1 MGVCRSSRTRVSSYT
16 SPLRCTENLPGRER
30 STIVDPCLPDEI
42 LPPSKMKAQS
52 SHSSMNSFKSSVLAE
67 PLWFAEVNAIA
78 CPYCL
83 ATACLKKVKNPL
95 CESTW
100 VQRYPDEVRVR
111 NSDTQK
117 FWVWVQTWREICRV
131 FSTQQNGHGPRKQL
145 LIARRAFKFG
155 VRFENTWEDIHR
167 VALWPDALCLHSVQH
182 PGIQKRWTYRC
193 L

>member
-1 MGVCRSSRTRVSSYT
+1 MIYDSKLWECWIYIIYRAEKDQLLLTLVFLWLSNTCLNSN
-16 SPLRCTENLPGRER
+16 LRNQPDKTHQTKSCLRQKWKHTENTHFSFQWAEKGLRFVR
-30 STIVDPCLPDEI
+30 T
-42 LPPSKMKAQS
+42 S

-111 NSDTQK
+111 NSDTR
-117 FWVWVQTWREICRV
+117 WTW
-131 FSTQQNGHGPRKQL
+131 STQIGNMTQ
-145 LIARRAFKFG
+145 
-155 VRFENTWEDIHR
+155 VE
-167 VALWPDALCLHSVQH
+167 
-182 PGIQKRWTYRC
+182 
-193 L
+193 